1 MDNEQMPSRDEIV
14 QRYEAYLEACNRR
27 DWGEVGA
34 FLADR
39 VLVNGV
45 ERTRAE
51 YVADV
56 RRTTMIFPDY
66 RWELRRAIHEGE
78 WLAVHL
84 YDTGTRH
91 WEFLGAD
98 GDGSR
103 VETDEFDLYR
113 IVDGLIVEVE
123 GTADNARLRA

>member
-1 MDNEQMPSRDEIV
+1 MPSRDEIV
-14 QRYEAYLEACNRR
+14 RWYGEYLDACNRR
-27 DWGEVGA
+27 DWEAVAA
-34 FLADR
+34 FVAEQ
-39 VLVNGV
+39 VLVNG
-45 ERTRAE
+45 ETRSRAE
-51 YVADV
+51 YVAGV

-66 RWELRRAIHEGE
+66 RWELRRAVVEGE

-98 GDGSR
+98 GDGSK

-113 IVDGLIVEVE
+113 VVDGQIVEVE
-123 GTADNARLRA
+123 GTADNARLRE

>member
-1 MDNEQMPSRDEIV
+1 MTTRDEIV
-14 QRYEAYLEACNRR
+14 RRYQEYLDACNRR
-27 DWGEVGA
+27 DWDGLGA
-34 FLADR
+34 FVADQ

-45 ERTRAE
+45 ERSRAE

-66 RWELRRAIHEGE
+66 RWELRRAVHEGE